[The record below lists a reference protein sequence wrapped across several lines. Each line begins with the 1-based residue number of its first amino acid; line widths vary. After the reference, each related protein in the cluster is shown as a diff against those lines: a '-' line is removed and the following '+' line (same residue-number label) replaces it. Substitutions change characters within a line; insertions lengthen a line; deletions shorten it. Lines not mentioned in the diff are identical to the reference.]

1 MSFQALKSLAT
12 KGSCWVVVGC
22 ETCSLASSIKRIDTS
37 FRHLNRLQPK
47 VAAGLLSVTKR
58 VVWRLLSDAMDSL
71 IIIILSLLIKI
82 DRKKVRAILPNDE
95 QDEETSGGSRGATA
109 QETNREERIVETPY
123 FISQEEAMSCIPSL
137 IENPP
142 DTSTSISST
151 YIGGLWPTKISS
163 WDGFFDEEI
172 QHQSDQ
178 EPKFERPQF
187 IGEGLEIV
195 VESNV
200 GTIMEVNIFVI

>member
-1 MSFQALKSLAT
+1 MVPNQVIRYMSQENQKSLPLDERRILISEFKPTYESEVRDTVQNLLTVKKALKSLAT

-142 DTSTSISST
+142 DT
-151 YIGGLWPTKISS
+151 
-163 WDGFFDEEI
+163 
-172 QHQSDQ
+172 
-178 EPKFERPQF
+178 
-187 IGEGLEIV
+187 
-195 VESNV
+195 
-200 GTIMEVNIFVI
+200 